1 VWACRAVAL
10 AKAGLWLNS
19 IAMPYFRTQDNCS
32 LYYETEG
39 FETSGPVAV
48 FLNGTMLTT
57 VYWKTLASMFK
68 DRFRVLMYDARA
80 QGQSDIGEQAVSL
93 DIHAGDLAALL
104 EHVEVKRAH
113 LVGFSHGAK
122 VALVCAARFP
132 GLVDRLVLCS
142 ISTTLSSRARLMMRS
157 WLKILNG
164 AGLEAMAWVA
174 LPVVFG
180 EEFLAK
186 QKRILPTIVKAITTR
201 NSEAALTAHLEAVLN
216 YPPLAEMVHS
226 VDVPSLVIS
235 SSDDPLVTEQGVR
248 QLASL
253 FNGRHEHIAGA
264 GHSVPAE
271 APELFGE
278 IVSEFLGEA

>member
-1 VWACRAVAL
+1 
-10 AKAGLWLNS
+10 
-19 IAMPYFRTQDNCS
+19 
-32 LYYETEG
+32 
-39 FETSGPVAV
+39 
-48 FLNGTMLTT
+48 
-57 VYWKTLASMFK
+57 MFK

-80 QGQSDIGEQAVSL
+80 QGQSDIGEQALSL
-93 DIHAGDLAALL
+93 DLHAGDLAALL
-104 EHVEVKRAH
+104 QHVEVERAH

-142 ISTTLSSRARLMMRS
+142 VSTALSSRARLMMRS
-157 WLKILNG
+157 WLEILKN

-201 NSEAALTAHLEAVLN
+201 NSEEALVAQLEAMSN
-216 YPPLAEMVHS
+216 YPPLSEIAQ
-226 VDVPSLVIS
+226 DVQSSCLVVS
-235 SSDDPLVTEQGVR
+235 GSDDLLVTEEGAG

-253 FNGRHEHIAGA
+253 CNGRHERIVGA

-271 APELFGE
+271 VPELFGE